1 MNNMIE
7 KFIKN
12 MTMNDVKNFALK
24 KGANLSESE
33 LQFTYN
39 FIKTNYKQILSNPQ
53 FLNIERYKDKYS
65 KENFAK
71 IKQVFQEYYQKY
83 GRYL

>member
-1 MNNMIE
+1 MNNIIE

-12 MTMNDVKNFALK
+12 MTMNDVKSFALK

-39 FIKTNYKQILSNPQ
+39 FIKTN
-53 FLNIERYKDKYS
+53 
-65 KENFAK
+65 
-71 IKQVFQEYYQKY
+71 
-83 GRYL
+83 